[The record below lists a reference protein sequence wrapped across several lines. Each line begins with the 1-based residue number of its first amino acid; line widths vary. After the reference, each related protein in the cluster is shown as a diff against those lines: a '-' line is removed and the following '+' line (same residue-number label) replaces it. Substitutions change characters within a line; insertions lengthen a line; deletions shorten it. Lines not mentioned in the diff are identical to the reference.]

1 MSVDTQTPGKWR
13 SIREVVLQSVQDYQE
28 QQRLK
33 KKYRKKSFSYSGEG
47 GGLAGIGTSRTGSCD
62 LDEDEMG
69 CSWGEEE
76 EGIVELEQIGAEK
89 TKNVLILMSDTG
101 GGHRASAEAIRNAF
115 QIEYGDEYKVRYL
128 SIFIWFVLYRF

>member
-1 MSVDTQTPGKWR
+1 MVMSVEAETPGPGKWR
-13 SIREVVLQSVQDYQE
+13 SIREVVLQSVQEYQE

-33 KKYRKKSFSYSGEG
+33 KKYRKKSYSYSGEG
-47 GGLAGIGTSRTGSCD
+47 GGLAGMGRSARASGSGSCD

-76 EGIVELEQIGAEK
+76 EGTVELAQIGAER

-115 QIEYGDEYKVRYL
+115 QIEYGDDYKVR
-128 SIFIWFVLYRF
+128 

>member
-1 MSVDTQTPGKWR
+1 MVMSVETQTPGKWR
-13 SIREVVLQSVQDYQE
+13 SIREVVLQSVQEYQE

-47 GGLAGIGTSRTGSCD
+47 GGLAGIGTSRSGSCD
-62 LDEDEMG
+62 LDEEEMG

-76 EGIVELEQIGAEK
+76 DGIVELEQIGAEK

-101 GGHRASAEAIRNAF
+101 GGHRASAEAIRDAF
-115 QIEYGDEYKVRYL
+115 QIEYGDDYKV
-128 SIFIWFVLYRF
+128 